1 MLKMTKPILVVTTR
15 YTKEVE
21 DRIDRDYNVRRNSNQ
36 FPFSQE
42 KLLSAAEG
50 ADALFIT
57 PADRLDSGFFQNVSP
72 TVKIIATYS
81 VGFEHI
87 DLEAAA
93 RRKIQVAYT
102 PGVNNE
108 ATADIAMLLLLGAS
122 RRAYEAQ
129 ELVRTGTWKPL
140 SPDMLLGWQVGG
152 KVLGILGMGRV
163 GQAVARRARG
173 FGMKIHYYDTSELP
187 AEVTG
192 DTVYHKDPSDLL
204 RASQFLSLH
213 APETPQTRH
222 FLNSRTISLLP
233 PGVIVVNTARG
244 GLVVDDDLIA
254 ALKSGRVAAAGLD
267 VFEGEPKL
275 HPEYASLKNTFLL
288 PHMGSATIETRTAM
302 GMLALDNV
310 QAVLNGGPA
319 PTLVPGRSREIV

>member
-1 MLKMTKPILVVTTR
+1 MTKPILVVTSR
-15 YTKEVE
+15 YPKEVE
-21 DRIDRDYNVRRNSNQ
+21 DRIDRDYTARRNPDQSLFTQ
-36 FPFSQE
+36 Q
-42 KLLSAAEG
+42 KLLSTAEG

-57 PADRLDSGFFQNVSP
+57 PADRLDSEFFQKVSP

-93 RRKIQVAYT
+93 RRKIPVAYT
-102 PGVNNE
+102 PGVNSE

-129 ELVRTGTWKPL
+129 ELVRTGAWKQPL
-140 SPDMLLGWQVGG
+140 GSDMLLGWQVGG

-173 FGMKIHYYDTSELP
+173 FGMKIHYSNASQLP
-187 AEVTG
+187 AEIAG
-192 DTVYHKDPSDLL
+192 DAVYHKDPSDLL

-222 FLNSRTISLLP
+222 FLNSKAISLLP
-233 PGVIVVNTARG
+233 PGAIVVNTARG

-275 HPEYASLKNTFLL
+275 HPEYVSLKNTFLL
-288 PHMGSATIETRTAM
+288 PHIGSATIETRTAM

-310 QAVLNGGPA
+310 EAVLNGEPA

>member
-1 MLKMTKPILVVTTR
+1 MTKPTLVVTSR
-15 YTKEVE
+15 YPKEVE
-21 DRIDRDYNVRRNSNQ
+21 DRIDRDYNARRNPNQ
-36 FPFSQE
+36 SLVSRQD
-42 KLLSAAEG
+42 LLSAAEG

-57 PADRLDSGFFQNVSP
+57 PADRLEAEFFQKVSP
-72 TVKIIATYS
+72 TVKIIATFS

-93 RRKIQVAYT
+93 RRKISVAYT
-102 PGVNNE
+102 PGVNHD

-129 ELVRTGTWKPL
+129 ELVRTGAWKPL

-173 FGMKIHYYDTSELP
+173 FGMKIHYCNGSELP
-187 AEVTG
+187 AEIAG
-192 DTVYHKDPSDLL
+192 DAVYHKDPSDLL

-222 FLNSRTISLLP
+222 FLDSKAISLLP
-233 PGVIVVNTARG
+233 PGAIVVNTARG

-254 ALKSGRVAAAGLD
+254 ALKSGRIAAAGLD

-275 HPEYASLKNTFLL
+275 TPEYISLKNTFLL
-288 PHMGSATIETRTAM
+288 PHIGSATIETRTAM

-310 QAVLNGGPA
+310 DAVLNGKPA
-319 PTLVPGRSREIV
+319 PTLIRP

>member
-1 MLKMTKPILVVTTR
+1 MTKPILVVTSH
-15 YTKEVE
+15 YPKEVE
-21 DRIDRDYNVRRNSNQ
+21 DRIDRDYDVRRNPDP
-36 FPFSQE
+36 FPLGQQ

-57 PADRLDSGFFQNVSP
+57 PADRLDSKFFQKVSP

-93 RRKIQVAYT
+93 RRKIPVAYT

-129 ELVRTGTWKPL
+129 ELVRTGAWTHPL
-140 SPDMLLGWQVGG
+140 GTDMLLGWQVGG
-152 KVLGILGMGRV
+152 KVLGIFGMGRV
-163 GQAVARRARG
+163 GQSVARRARG
-173 FGMKIHYYDTSELP
+173 FGMKVHYHNPSELP
-187 AEVTG
+187 AEIVG
-192 DTVYHKDPSDLL
+192 DAVYHEDPSDLL
-204 RASQFLSLH
+204 RVSQFLSLH
-213 APETPQTRH
+213 APETAQTRH
-222 FLNSRTISLLP
+222 FLNAKAISLLP
-233 PGVIVVNTARG
+233 AGAIVVNTARG
-244 GLVVDDDLIA
+244 GLVVDEDLIA

-275 HPEYASLKNTFLL
+275 NPEYVSLKNTFLL
-288 PHMGSATIETRTAM
+288 PHIGSATIETRTAM
-302 GMLALDNV
+302 GMLALDNID
-310 QAVLNGGPA
+310 AVLNGRPA
-319 PTLVPGRSREIV
+319 PTLVPAPVAVGNV